1 MVMMKTMTARQ
12 YQKQFEKDWNAW
24 RDMYSNLSPLTQQ
37 HVRAGAS
44 YNLSKQMA
52 GSGCGISSSD
62 INHEMFSIWKSVG
75 KDLEHYIQ
83 ACYELYLERINAS

>member
-1 MVMMKTMTARQ
+1 MMKTMTAKQRQ
-12 YQKQFEKDWNAW
+12 KEFDTEWSEW
-24 RDMYSNLSPLTQQ
+24 RTMYNNLSPLTQM

-44 YNLSKQMA
+44 YSLSKMME
-52 GSGCGISSSD
+52 GSGCGIGSSD